1 MLNNIIGGMGH
12 PNASLRLREP
22 DLSVDKTLCLEPGY
36 AIGLS
41 SVPCWALPLS
51 ESSLAAAQRQTQAAQ
66 PRGPQW
72 CTNLLGGSIPR
83 ARCQS
88 SGRTVR
94 RGSSRPPIHRG
105 QSMPEQRLVEHV
117 TSEYNSS
124 AAFQVGFMRLFAQ
137 TCFGTSVTWEGHPGI
152 RCSGSYRPLDPGKV
166 AFETIRTLGVSE
178 YSDAL
183 QSVLVVGVSPTH
195 LYIVDAVATSKS
207 AVAVGSMFVRSFD
220 VLMPH
225 EA

>member
-1 MLNNIIGGMGH
+1 VSRTG
-12 PNASLRLREP
+12 LRHRP
-22 DLSVDKTLCLEPGY
+22 FVG
-36 AIGLS
+36 A
-41 SVPCWALPLS
+41 
-51 ESSLAAAQRQTQAAQ
+51 
-66 PRGPQW
+66 
-72 CTNLLGGSIPR
+72 LLGVAVVGIFAGGCSASDSGSPATSTTVVHESARWIDPTSTVSVQWTDGAKGVKSTTYPPGSITTF
-83 ARCQS
+83 A
-88 SGRTVR
+88 
-94 RGSSRPPIHRG
+94 

-124 AAFQVGFMRLFAQ
+124 AALQVGFMRLFAQ

-207 AVAVGSMFVRSFD
+207 ALAVGSMFVLSFD